1 MHSDSCVTALR
12 QINPSGKISLFR
24 KPKSPVELPPS
35 CPLRNGRWPS
45 SPNVGM
51 GCGGRVGIV
60 REMGLQGG
68 INSVSGLQD
77 VLTSGADAYGE
88 IVWSW
93 RRKAGA
99 KRANL
104 FAGDGGNRA

>member
-1 MHSDSCVTALR
+1 VDAKASCA
-12 QINPSGKISLFR
+12 
-24 KPKSPVELPPS
+24 E
-35 CPLRNGRWPS
+35 WDY
-45 SPNVGM
+45 
-51 GCGGRVGIV
+51 
-60 REMGLQGG
+60 
-68 INSVSGLQD
+68 SVSNLQD
-77 VLTSGADAYGE
+77 VLTSGVEAYGE